1 MCARRSNRTPYSKV
15 LELKHMDQNPQPVNK
30 RPNILFLCTD
40 QQRGD
45 SLNCTGASWAVTPN
59 LDKLAKDGALFR
71 NCYVQNPVCSPS
83 RASLFT
89 GKYVANHGLYANG
102 VPLPEHQRM
111 FTRTIAD
118 AGYDCGMI
126 GKQHLYPCD
135 TWHTEPR
142 RDDGYRVFE
151 WAHGPNHRAL
161 ENDYHRWLRETQPE
175 IYSEI
180 FPDNG
185 ANENTEYGNRARSGT
200 PIDRVPKEAHYSHWV
215 ADRAINFIEHPRDE
229 GSSFCLVANFFDP
242 HHPFGAPQEF
252 RDLIDSAAIPAPN
265 TRADELKNK
274 PAAHEAYS
282 KKSYSGTAPGFQ
294 EYTEEEIREIR
305 AQYFAMIAL
314 VDYEIGRILAALE
327 QAGLADNTLVVFSSD
342 HGEMLGNHQQLLKG
356 PQLYDDLTRVPLI
369 ARWPGVIAP
378 QTDLDDLVQWVDLP
392 ATFLHA
398 AGCGA
403 GRGVQG
409 QSLLP
414 LIAGEQTN
422 WRKWALC
429 EYRYSGFTTDPL
441 IMTTMLRYEHWKL
454 IVWHGAPASTSERD
468 GELYNLNDDPGELHN
483 LFHDEAYVAIRRRLK
498 GVLLDVMA
506 EAEDRTEPQIRHW

>member
-1 MCARRSNRTPYSKV
+1 MTKRN
-15 LELKHMDQNPQPVNK
+15 Q
-30 RPNILFLCTD
+30 RPNILFICTD

-45 SLNCTGASWAVTPN
+45 SLNCTGATWAVTPN
-59 LDKLAKDGALFR
+59 LNRLAQEGALFR

-102 VPLPEHQRM
+102 VPMPAHQHM
-111 FTRTIAD
+111 FTRTLAD

-161 ENDYHRWLRETQPE
+161 ENDYHRWLRKTQPD
-175 IYSEI
+175 IYAEI
-180 FPDNG
+180 FPDKG
-185 ANENTEYGNRARSGT
+185 ANENIEYGNRAKSGT

-215 ADRAINFIEHPRDE
+215 AERAIDFIQHPRSGE
-229 GSSFCLVANFFDP
+229 ENFCLVANFFDP

-252 RDLIDSAAIPAPN
+252 RDKINANAIPEPN
-265 TRADELKNK
+265 TRPDELKNK
-274 PAAHEAYS
+274 PAAHEDYS

-294 EYTEEEIREIR
+294 DYTAEQIREIR
-305 AQYFAMIAL
+305 AQYWAMIAL
-314 VDYEIGRILAALE
+314 IDNEVGRILAALE
-327 QAGLADNTLVVFSSD
+327 EAGLAENTLVVFSSD

-369 ARWPGVIAP
+369 ARWPGQIKP
-378 QTDLDDLVQWVDLP
+378 GTEIDELVQWIDLP
-392 ATFLHA
+392 ATFLDS
-398 AGCGA
+398 AGCA
-403 GRGVQG
+403 KGRGVQG
-409 QSLLP
+409 ESLLKLTSP
-414 LIAGEQTN
+414 PVSSSTQVN
-422 WRKWALC
+422 KSWRKFALC

-441 IMTTMLRYEHWKL
+441 LMTTMLRYEEWKL
-454 IVWHGAPASTSERD
+454 IVWHGAPATSAQRD
-468 GELYNLNDDPGELHN
+468 GELYNLSKDPGELHN
-483 LFHDEAYVAIRRRLK
+483 LFHDPKHTAIRRKLK
-498 GVLLDVMA
+498 GLLLDAMA
-506 EAEDRTEPQIRHW
+506 EAEDRTEPQIRSG